1 MLNISKPLSASQA
14 QTYHQKEFTAAEQ
27 NYWKQG
33 DTIQGEWHGKLADTF
48 ELSGAVGAEEFAR
61 LSEGQHPQT
70 GKQLVSHRTV
80 HEYRNAD
87 GKMVSPVEHR
97 AGWDATFS
105 APKSISLT
113 ALVGGDDRVREA
125 HREAVNVALTELER
139 YTQARI
145 GGNNPAETTGQIVA
159 AKFEHDTARPVDGY
173 AAPQLHTHVVV
184 FNMTERD
191 NGRMRALQPHS
202 LFESQQFA
210 TAVYQS
216 HLTYKLRN
224 LGYEIEAGKSGAPDI
239 RGYTPEYLEASSP
252 RRQQIEEALGRS
264 GFTGPEAAQIAAH
277 NTRDKKVILSPDQ
290 ILTAHRQI
298 ADEFGNQADRV
309 VAQAREHRKEQAR
322 ERPETERRQQVREA
336 VTFARDKGFE
346 REAVVDER
354 ALYVDALRR
363 GMGEMTYPEVRAS
376 FEARV
381 ASGEFREIADDGHKA
396 GRRFTTAATIKAET
410 EIVQKVRDGQNRA
423 PQIMSIESAVPL
435 SESRP
440 HFNAAQKRVV
450 EEVLTSRDRV
460 QGLQGR
466 AGSGKTSV
474 LSLIR
479 EGAEQN
485 GYAVDGF
492 APTSRAAKQLR
503 DAGINADTLQRFLAG
518 GGQQAVGDPAKK
530 HLYMVDE
537 SSLASTQQMR
547 DFLHKVGPQDKVL
560 LIGDTRQHQSVDA
573 GKPFEQLQESGMR
586 TALLDQIMRQ
596 KDPELLKAV
605 EHLSINETAAGV
617 QMLGQQG
624 RITEIKDSKERIAAI
639 AKSYAERPENT
650 LIVSPDNASRRAL
663 NQAVRQ
669 ELQALGIVDKTDHP
683 MRVLTPRND
692 MTGADREW
700 ASRYQAG
707 DVLHYSRGSKE
718 HGIEPR
724 SYAQVVAANSKENLV
739 TVRKQ
744 DGQQVTYDPARLRGI
759 AAYREIEREFAAGE
773 RIQFTAP
780 SRDLQVTNRDLG
792 TIQQIDKDGKISV
805 RMDGTKDRIV
815 RFDANEMRHFDHG
828 YAVTSHSSQGL
839 TSERVLV
846 NMDTEVHP
854 ELINNRFA
862 YVSVSRASHDAQ
874 IFTNDAA
881 TLAENL
887 SRDVS
892 KTSAIYLGEIQTP
905 VTNLGSERG
914 PVIKSGP
921 PAGLGLTL

>member
-14 QTYHQKEFTAAEQ
+14 QTYHEKEFTAAEQ

-33 DTIQGEWHGKLADTF
+33 DTIQGEWHGKLADNF
-48 ELSGAVGAEEFAR
+48 GLSGAVGAEEFAR

-70 GKQLVSHRTV
+70 GQQLVSHRVV
-80 HEYRNAD
+80 HEYRNAQGD
-87 GKMVSPVEHR
+87 MVSPVEHR

-125 HREAVNVALTELER
+125 HREAVNVALNELER

-145 GGNNPAETTGQIVA
+145 GGNSPAETTGQFVA

-191 NGRMRALQPHS
+191 NGKMRALQPHS

-216 HLTYKLRN
+216 HLTYKLRD
-224 LGYEIEAGKSGAPDI
+224 LGYEIEAGKSGAPDVK
-239 RGYTPEYLEASSP
+239 GFTADYLEASSP

-290 ILTAHRQI
+290 ILAAHKQI
-298 ADEFGNQADRV
+298 ADEFGNQADKV
-309 VAQAREHRKEQAR
+309 VAEAR
-322 ERPETERRQQVREA
+322 ERRREQAQERPANERQLQVREA

-381 ASGEFREIADDGHKA
+381 ASGEFRQIAGDAHEA
-396 GRRFTTAATIKAET
+396 GRRFTTAATIKAEN
-410 EIVQKVRDGQNRA
+410 EIVQKVQAGQSRA

-440 HFNAAQKRVV
+440 HFNAAQKKVV
-450 EEVLTSRDRV
+450 EEVLTSRDQV

-474 LSLIR
+474 LETIR
-479 EGAEQN
+479 EGADRN
-485 GYAVDGF
+485 GYAVEGF

-503 DAGINADTLQRFLAG
+503 DAGIKADTLQRFLAG
-518 GGQQAVGDPAKK
+518 GGLQVAGDPARK
-530 HLYMVDE
+530 HLYMLDE

-547 DFLHKVGPQDKVL
+547 DFLNKIAPQDKVL
-560 LIGDTRQHQSVDA
+560 LIGDTRQHQGVDA
-573 GKPFEQLQESGMR
+573 GKPFEQLQEAGMR
-586 TALLDQIMRQ
+586 TAQLDRIVRQ

-605 EHLSINETAAGV
+605 EHLSNNETAVGV
-617 QMLGQQG
+617 QMLEQQG
-624 RITEIKDSKERIAAI
+624 RITEIKDTQERIAAI
-639 AKSYAERPENT
+639 AKSYTERPEST
-650 LIVSPDNASRRAL
+650 LIVSPDNASRRAI

-669 ELQALGIVDKTDHP
+669 ELQALGVVDKTDHP

-724 SYAQVVAANSKENLV
+724 SYAQVVTTDAKENLV

-744 DGQQVTYDPARLRGI
+744 DGQQVTYDPSRLRGI
-759 AAYREIEREFAAGE
+759 AAYREIDREFATGDK
-773 RIQFTAP
+773 IQFTAP
-780 SRDLQVTNRDLG
+780 NRDLQVANRDLG
-792 TIQQIDKDGKISV
+792 TIQQIDKDGKMSV
-805 RMDGTKDRIV
+805 RMDGAKDRIV
-815 RFDANEMRHFDHG
+815 RFDAAEMRHFDHG

-854 ELINNRFA
+854 ELINSRFA

-874 IFTNDAA
+874 VYTNDAGA
-881 TLAENL
+881 LVENL
-887 SRDVS
+887 SHDVT
-892 KTSAIYLGEIQTP
+892 KASAIDFGKSQSPVASVGVEQSAALKQTP
-905 VTNLGSERG
+905 A
-914 PVIKSGP
+914 
-921 PAGLGLTL
+921 AGLGLAL

>member
-14 QTYHQKEFTAAEQ
+14 QTYHEKEFTVAEQ

-33 DTIQGEWHGKLADTF
+33 DTIQGEWHGKLAETF

-70 GKQLVSHRTV
+70 GKQLVSYRVV
-80 HEYRNAD
+80 HEYRNAQ
-87 GKMVSPVEHR
+87 GEMVSPVEHR

-125 HREAVNVALTELER
+125 HREAVNVALNELER

-145 GGNNPAETTGQIVA
+145 GGNNPAETTGRFVA

-173 AAPQLHTHVVV
+173 SAPQLHTHVVV

-191 NGRMRALQPHS
+191 NGKMRALQPYS

-216 HLTYKLRN
+216 HLTYKLRE
-224 LGYEIEAGKSGAPDI
+224 LGYEIEPGKSGAPDI
-239 RGYTPEYLEASSP
+239 KGFTAAYLEASSP
-252 RRQQIEEALGRS
+252 RRQQIEEALSRS
-264 GFTGPEAAQIAAH
+264 GFAGPEAAQIAAH
-277 NTRDKKVILSPDQ
+277 NTRDKKVSLSPDQ
-290 ILTAHRQI
+290 ILATHKQI
-298 ADEFGNQADRV
+298 AEEFGNQADKV
-309 VAQAREHRKEQAR
+309 VAEARQRRMEQAQARPAN
-322 ERPETERRQQVREA
+322 ERQVQVREA

-363 GMGEMTYPEVRAS
+363 GMGEMTYPEVRAN

-381 ASGEFREIADDGHKA
+381 ASGEFKQIADDAQKA
-396 GRRFTTAATIKAET
+396 GRRFTTAATIQAEN
-410 EIVQKVRDGQNRA
+410 EIVQKVQAGQNRA
-423 PQIMSIESAVPL
+423 SQIMSVESAVPL

-440 HFNAAQKRVV
+440 HFNATQKRVI
-450 EEVLTSRDRV
+450 EEVLISRDQV

-474 LSLIR
+474 LETIR
-479 EGAEQN
+479 EGAERN
-485 GYAVDGF
+485 GFAVEGF

-503 DAGINADTLQRFLAG
+503 DAGIKADTLQRFLAG
-518 GGQQAVGDPAKK
+518 DGLQAAGDSARK

-547 DFLHKVGPQDKVL
+547 DFLNKIGPQDKVL
-560 LIGDTRQHQSVDA
+560 LIGDTRQHQGVDA
-573 GKPFEQLQESGMR
+573 GKPFEQLQEAGMK
-586 TALLDQIMRQ
+586 TAQLDQIVRQ
-596 KDPELLKAV
+596 KDAGLLKAV
-605 EHLSINETAAGV
+605 EHLSNNETAIGV
-617 QMLGQQG
+617 EMLAQQG
-624 RITEIKDSKERIAAI
+624 RITEIVDPQQRVEAI
-639 AKSYAERPENT
+639 AKDYAAHSGNT
-650 LIVSPDNASRRAL
+650 LIVSPDNASRRAI

-669 ELQALGIVDKTDHP
+669 ELQTLGVVDSKDLS

-700 ASRYQAG
+700 ANRYQPG
-707 DVLHYSRGSKE
+707 DVLHYTRGSKE
-718 HGIEPR
+718 HGIEPK
-724 SYAQVVAANSKENLV
+724 SYAQVVTTDAKENLV

-744 DGQQVTYDPARLRGI
+744 DGQQVIYDPSRLRGI
-759 AAYREIEREFAAGE
+759 AAYREIEREFAIGDK
-773 RIQFTAP
+773 IQFTAP
-780 SRDLQVTNRDLG
+780 NRDLQVANRDLG
-792 TIQQIDKDGKISV
+792 TIQSIGGNGKISV
-805 RMDGTKDRIV
+805 RMDGAKDKIV
-815 RFDANEMRHFDHG
+815 RFDSSEMRHWDHG

-839 TSERVLV
+839 TSERVIV

-854 ELINNRFA
+854 ELISSRFA
-862 YVSVSRASHDAQ
+862 YVSVSRASQDAQ
-874 IFTNDAA
+874 IYTDDAA
-881 TLAENL
+881 SLAGKL
-887 SRDVS
+887 SQDVS
-892 KTSAIYLGEIQTP
+892 KSAAVSFGNAQS
-905 VTNLGSERG
+905 NAMGQ
-914 PVIKSGP
+914 
-921 PAGLGLTL
+921 GLAQALR